1 LRLSG
6 SLHQFLCY
14 KYVCSLRKVHTG
26 VYWANL
32 RERAHLEYL
41 DVDGEDNNT
50 EINFKQSM
58 VGVTLVLVW
67 LTMGGRRR
75 VVVNAVMNFWILY
88 NAGNFRTD
96 C

>member
-58 VGVTLVLVW
+58 VGAYTGFGLADD
-67 LTMGGRRR
+67 GGQKARCCECGDELLDSIQCGE
-75 VVVNAVMNFWILY
+75 FP
-88 NAGNFRTD
+88 D
-96 C
+96 